1 MHRGY
6 VKLWRCIED
15 TGLVGQPTAFYLY
28 SYLLLKATHK
38 AKSVVVSGAVF
49 NIDAGQIVIG
59 RNKLA
64 DETGL
69 SVQKVRTAL
78 ELLKKLS
85 IITCKSTNKCTVVSL
100 VNWDIYQNNKP
111 AHNQQD
117 NQQSTSA
124 QPAPN
129 QHLTTIQECKNIDN
143 NTPSEEGVVAA
154 VPGAAPHAHAR
165 EKKTTN
171 GNGCPPCPHQA
182 IVDAYHELL
191 PELPKVKVWS
201 GQRQSH
207 LQARWREGYAR
218 KCYATQAEG
227 IDYWRRYFGY
237 VKKMDWLMGR
247 CSGRDGRPSFRAD
260 LAWLVRPDNFAK
272 VVEGRYEKREEA

>member
-1 MHRGY
+1 MPGDDPN
-6 VKLWRCIED
+6 E
-15 TGLVGQPTAFYLY
+15 Q
-28 SYLLLKATHK
+28 
-38 AKSVVVSGAVF
+38 
-49 NIDAGQIVIG
+49 AG
-59 RNKLA
+59 
-64 DETGL
+64 
-69 SVQKVRTAL
+69 
-78 ELLKKLS
+78 
-85 IITCKSTNKCTVVSL
+85 
-100 VNWDIYQNNKP
+100 
-111 AHNQQD
+111 
-117 NQQSTSA
+117 
-124 QPAPN
+124 
-129 QHLTTIQECKNIDN
+129 
-143 NTPSEEGVVAA
+143 
-154 VPGAAPHAHAR
+154 